1 MKSKKDHIADSFTSF
16 SIILEREMKFR
27 TSLSVIQKVMNVPIC
42 ALESILRENGF
53 DDMETSSN
61 CIDEKMLDLFAEAY
75 IRKIKNYFIRS
86 IRHLNE
92 LSAEERVNLDQF
104 ITLFK
109 KKELCQVNQTSWCHI
124 DIEALRES
132 FINEVKRL
140 TPKRKTFFESLFGGI
155 GIIEKK
161 DSEIKIINLNEVLSE
176 QTTKARLLHEISLSR
191 LYSRRL
197 STKSFNKYK
206 NDGLK
211 RFFKPA
217 RYHIISS
224 DGEEPLGT
232 MSQIEI
238 DNPNINQPKE
248 DMVNISRL
256 KSPIIWICLSR
267 KSTKVL
273 LSMKRS
279 RNLQR
284 CFRKK
289 EQAML

>member
-132 FINEVKRL
+132 FINEVK
-140 TPKRKTFFESLFGGI
+140 I
-155 GIIEKK
+155 
-161 DSEIKIINLNEVLSE
+161 DSS
-176 QTTKARLLHEISLSR
+176 
-191 LYSRRL
+191 
-197 STKSFNKYK
+197 
-206 NDGLK
+206 
-211 RFFKPA
+211 
-217 RYHIISS
+217 
-224 DGEEPLGT
+224 
-232 MSQIEI
+232 
-238 DNPNINQPKE
+238 
-248 DMVNISRL
+248 
-256 KSPIIWICLSR
+256 ICL
-267 KSTKVL
+267 KQV
-273 LSMKRS
+273 MKD
-279 RNLQR
+279 
-284 CFRKK
+284 
-289 EQAML
+289 